1 MQGRCDS
8 SEELVCH
15 IRGTYSRTAGGEN
28 HVAGRQQL
36 PPPKRCRGW
45 KAPRSMM
52 PLPRGIPAASHFMF
66 FWQIQR
72 SVTHTPASGAP
83 ESCIAD
89 PGWKTRPSGQK
100 KHQKPPESS
109 AGTRG
114 WVRGAL
120 LEERGMRAGTESHC
134 RELQEAVGRGK
145 GAPQRR
151 HLDAHREPAA
161 GCSKQPGEQLE

>member
-1 MQGRCDS
+1 MTAARS
-8 SEELVCH
+8 SSVTHEGPTVGQQEEKTTSL
-15 IRGTYSRTAGGEN
+15 
-28 HVAGRQQL
+28 GRQQL

-45 KAPRSMM
+45 KAPRSVM

-66 FWQIQR
+66 FWQIQH

-100 KHQKPPESS
+100 KHQKPPESG
-109 AGTRG
+109 AGTQG

-145 GAPQRR
+145 GAPQRTAPR
-151 HLDAHREPAA
+151 CP
-161 GCSKQPGEQLE
+161 P